1 LLAAA
6 AVATAGLGVAAFT
19 WPGSRALALDVYLL
33 VAGALALLAVIS
45 RTVGAQP
52 RERATR
58 LDRRAPRR
66 RSDPRPAALEKLERE
81 VGLATE
87 TAFDAH
93 FRLRP
98 HLRSVAAA
106 RLHRRAVDLDA
117 PGGAAEALLG
127 PEAWELARP
136 DRPRPRRHDA
146 PGPSVDE
153 IDVAVTALEQ
163 L

>member
-1 LLAAA
+1 MLA
-6 AVATAGLGVAAFT
+6 VVLATAGLGVAAFLR
-19 WPGSRALALDVYLL
+19 PDDREVALDVYLL
-33 VAGALALLAVIS
+33 TMGALALLAVIS

-52 RERATR
+52 RERPTR
-58 LDRRAPRR
+58 LDVRRPGRR
-66 RSDPRPAALEKLERE
+66 PDPRPRELQKLERE
-81 VGLATE
+81 VGLASE

-98 HLRSVAAA
+98 YLRNVAAVRLRA
-106 RLHRRAVDLDA
+106 RAADLDG

-136 DRPRPRRHDA
+136 DRPRPKRHDA
-146 PGPSVDE
+146 SGPTLAE
-153 IDVAVTALEQ
+153 IDAAVTALER